1 MKMSFGLEINQ
12 SQKMIL
18 TKELKQSLEILQ
30 MNRFEIEELIVRVT
44 NANTTNEV

>member
-30 MNRFEIEELIVRVT
+30 MNRF
-44 NANTTNEV
+44 